1 MSNLRVV
8 YDNAAD
14 RATLAASSTA
24 GSLVVNN
31 MLSDIKSEVWRS
43 QGPTATVTVTWPD
56 AGELIGMVAL
66 PFCSLSSGATVRVR
80 AYETLAAALPVLD
93 TGVVIAAA
101 APPFD
106 VWGWGSEPLGVNAYA
121 YGGGTYGVVWFN
133 TIITAQKLVID
144 IDDTSNPL
152 GYIECS
158 RLVTGTYWEPVNN
171 ADFGVEIGVGDLSKH
186 ERSDAGDLRT
196 DRGAIYKTMSMD
208 LSIMPAQDRNAMWR
222 ILRGNGMSRPIYLS
236 LVPQAQD
243 AFEEQ
248 AFQIYG
254 KLSRQSALR
263 YQFVNQY
270 SSQLEIE
277 EI

>member
-1 MSNLRVV
+1 MANLRVV

-24 GSLVVNN
+24 GSLAVNN
-31 MLSDIKSEVWRS
+31 MLSDIKSEIWRS
-43 QGPTATVTVTWPD
+43 TGSTATITVTWPV
-56 AGELIGMVAL
+56 GELIGVVAL
-66 PFCSLSSGATVRVR
+66 PFCSLSSGATMRVR
-80 AYETLAAALPVLD
+80 AYTYTADTLPILD
-93 TGVVIAAA
+93 TGIQIAAA

-121 YGGGTYGVVWFN
+121 YGGGTYGVVWFG
-133 TIITAQKLVID
+133 TIVAVQKLVID
-144 IDDTSNPL
+144 IDDDSNPL
-152 GYIECS
+152 GYLECS
-158 RLVTGTYWEPVNN
+158 RIVAGTYWEPVAG
-171 ADFGVEIGVGDLSKH
+171 ADSGVEIGVGDLSKH

-196 DRGAIYKTMSMD
+196 DRGAIFKTMTMD
-208 LSIMPAQDRNAMWR
+208 LSVLPAQDRNAMWR
-222 ILRGNGMSRPIYLS
+222 ILRGNGMSRPVFIS
-236 LVPQAQD
+236 LVPKAED

-254 KLSRQSALR
+254 KLSRQSSLKYIHA
-263 YQFVNQY
+263 NHY